1 MSHERT
7 FTFSMVNGMLSITHP
22 DHPGE
27 TQVPI
32 RTTMTEA
39 KKEAIKVFLAD
50 HYVSMVEPN
59 FRKPL
64 DLLDPAGAQYPDY
77 VDVGPSMDFRDDTW
91 MDGKLCRYDYPL
103 ATQKGQEILVQIHDE
118 FPDVKIDED
127 NPLTLVTD
135 YDSERY
141 ANRLFSSYTWS
152 LVPQSIMDEYN
163 ISDEMQEFLKDDT
176 TPIMGES
183 IMHLDPSN
191 HCIGDSALWFGQK
204 MDRVT
209 KDVFL
214 KPVMPETAL
223 DSEQLEKMK
232 ALLPDFYTFNRF
244 CAMTFSKDGTADKNI
259 DWYFTTLPWVMEAFC
274 ADNGLEDPCPIGW
287 EGQEP
292 TGSGVM
298 DGAPR
303 NMKLMCYGLVWNTDE
318 EKFKHAK
325 AYFRQYN

>member
-244 CAMTFSKDGTADKNI
+244 CAMTFSKDGSADKNI

-303 NMKLMCYGLVWNTDE
+303 NMKLMCYGLVWNLSLI
-318 EKFKHAK
+318 HI
-325 AYFRQYN
+325 

>member
-32 RTTMTEA
+32 RTTMLEA
-39 KKEAIKVFLAD
+39 KKEAIHLFLAD
-50 HYVSMVEPN
+50 HYISMVEWN

-64 DLLDPAGAQYPDY
+64 DVLDPDGAQYPDY

-91 MDGKLCRYDYPL
+91 MDGKLCRYDYPVG
-103 ATQKGQEILVQIHDE
+103 TQKGQEILLQIKDE
-118 FPDVKIDED
+118 FPDVEIDED
-127 NPLTLVTD
+127 NPLTLLTD

-141 ANRLFSSYTWS
+141 TNRVFSSYTWS
-152 LVPQSIMDEYN
+152 LVPQPIMDEYN
-163 ISDEMQEFLKDDT
+163 LSDEMQEFLTDT
-176 TPIMGES
+176 SIGLMGES
-183 IMHLDPSN
+183 IMHNDPTN
-191 HCIGDSALWFGQK
+191 AAIGDSLLWFGQK

-214 KPVMPETAL
+214 KPVMPEIAL
-223 DSEQLEKMK
+223 GSDQLEKMK

-244 CAMTFSKDGTADKNI
+244 CAKTFSKDGSADKNI
-259 DWYFTTLPWVMEAFC
+259 DWYFTTLPWVIDAFC
-274 ADNGLEDPCPIGW
+274 ADNGLETPCPTAW
-287 EGQEP
+287 ASQTP

-298 DGAPR
+298 DGAPL